1 MQERRRRTCQ
11 NRLTP
16 QRIAPS
22 NRRKAEDEIFG
33 GNGVPGNDFNT
44 VPRRGE
50 GGGKEGPR
58 KGETRQKP
66 ESRRKSCAD
75 GYRIGRLV
83 NKQ

>member
-1 MQERRRRTCQ
+1 MQERRQITCQ
-11 NRLTP
+11 SRLTP
-16 QRIAPS
+16 QQIAAS

-44 VPRRGE
+44 VPRGGDGGE
-50 GGGKEGPR
+50 EGPR